1 MPHPCGVRKG
11 SGAAAGRGF
20 PSPRS
25 PRPCSR
31 RLARRVSICCAD
43 VWTGKEGSGRW
54 RGRVGMKREKIRELK
69 EKVNCGAL
77 LERAGFAVD
86 VKESTR
92 RAVKFRRGGEIVIV
106 THEGKGWFD
115 PLSDDKGDIFALVQ
129 RLDHVG
135 FVEGVESVASLVGF
149 QTSDPVWEKALPA
162 RPAATSLADRWSARC
177 VPWRGSATWRYL
189 SGARFLPASVLRM
202 AITNNQLREGP
213 YGSMWA
219 AHTDHAGIVCGWEE
233 RGPEWRG
240 FSTGG
245 SKTLFPSWRAGCL
258 APVCHGGGDRRHEPR
273 RLRKP
278 PPRWLA
284 ISSAPAGDGPPLPMR
299 PCGSWRRVLG
309 VTLVAATGTPMIR
322 ARPLPSA
329 CASSPTRPVAPG
341 GGCGRWQ
348 TTGTRRFR
356 KRQRWKRR
364 RGRNGKRGGMSG
376 CRPPA
381 SREASAR
388 RSGPL
393 TRPVAMPAVEE
404 GSKGLKK
411 KGWVEK
417 ASPRFGPTT
426 PKEPH
431 MTYRTCN
438 PQGFSKALPTAT
450 RCIACSTA
458 MPGASTAALMTQQCS
473 MPGNG
478 SRSARP
484 STTICS
490 LWSRPSGSVAR
501 CSRSG
506 NSSPDR

>member
-1 MPHPCGVRKG
+1 M
-11 SGAAAGRGF
+11 
-20 PSPRS
+20 
-25 PRPCSR
+25 
-31 RLARRVSICCAD
+31 ARRVSICCAD

-245 SKTLFPSWRAGCL
+245 SKTLFRLGARDALRLCVTEAAIDAMSL
-258 APVCHGGGDRRHEPR
+258 AAFESLRDGSQYLSTGGGWSPLTDAA
-273 RLRKP
+273 LRI
-278 PPRWLA
+278 LA
-284 ISSAPAGDGPPLPMR
+284 SR
-299 PCGSWRRVLG
+299 PG
-309 VTLVAATGTPMIR
+309 VTLVAATDTNDQGETFAERLRVLADSAGCAWQRLRPMADDWNEALQEKAKVEKEKR
-322 ARPLPSA
+322 EEWKKGRHAG
-329 CASSPTRPVAPG
+329 CA
-341 GGCGRWQ
+341 
-348 TTGTRRFR
+348 
-356 KRQRWKRR
+356 
-364 RGRNGKRGGMSG
+364 
-376 CRPPA
+376 PPA
-381 SREASAR
+381 SREASPGGA
-388 RSGPL
+388 GP
-393 TRPVAMPAVEE
+393 
-404 GSKGLKK
+404 
-411 KGWVEK
+411 
-417 ASPRFGPTT
+417 
-426 PKEPH
+426 
-431 MTYRTCN
+431 
-438 PQGFSKALPTAT
+438 
-450 RCIACSTA
+450 
-458 MPGASTAALMTQQCS
+458 
-473 MPGNG
+473 
-478 SRSARP
+478 
-484 STTICS
+484 
-490 LWSRPSGSVAR
+490 
-501 CSRSG
+501 
-506 NSSPDR
+506 